1 MAMDTSRRTSPT
13 HYVIRLGCQL
23 EPGAAVWFEGLT
35 ITNLAEGESL
45 LTGPVVDQAALHGI
59 LARIRDLG
67 LPLFSIGPSAS
78 VEPRSESDREDFADQ
93 PQEPSYLKGP
103 RA

>member
-1 MAMDTSRRTSPT
+1 METSQRTRPT

-35 ITNLAEGESL
+35 ITNLAGGESL
-45 LTGPVVDQAALHGI
+45 LTGPVADQAALHGI

-67 LPLFSIGPSAS
+67 LPLISVGPGANA
-78 VEPRSESDREDFADQ
+78 EPRSASDLEDSAEQ
-93 PQEPSYLKGP
+93 PHEPSDLKGP